1 MSSHHRQNNI
11 LILIALLSSILTLN
25 CNRKFSSIGVVD
37 AADHRHQER
46 DRRQQD
52 LLDEADRRQ
61 QERGRRQQEKRDA
74 ANRRQQDRRQQEKL
88 DEADRRQ
95 QERNFQKNQRRKQ
108 QQRQQQQYGG
118 FGGQQQ
124 QYGGGGAGNQ
134 SNEDPSEYYKTLK
147 VKKNASDKDIK
158 SAYRKMALKFHVS
171 IRGSSFLDI
180 HMICIY
186 DMHIL

>member
-1 MSSHHRQNNI
+1 MSSHYRQKNI
-11 LILIALLSSILTLN
+11 LILIALLSSTLTLN
-25 CNRKFSSIGVVD
+25 FSSIGVVD
-37 AADHRHQER
+37 AADSRQQER

-52 LLDEADRRQ
+52 
-61 QERGRRQQEKRDA
+61 
-74 ANRRQQDRRQQEKL
+74 KL

-95 QERNFQKNQRRKQ
+95 QERKFQKNQRRKQ

-171 IRGSSFLDI
+171 IRGSSFLYI
-180 HMICIY
+180 HMICI
-186 DMHIL
+186 

>member
-1 MSSHHRQNNI
+1 M
-11 LILIALLSSILTLN
+11 ILIALLSSILTLN

-37 AADHRHQER
+37 AADQQER

-61 QERGRRQQEKRDA
+61 QERDRKQQEKRDA
-74 ANRRQQDRRQQEKL
+74 ADRRQRDRRQQEKL

-95 QERNFQKNQRRKQ
+95 QERKFQKNQRRKQ

-124 QYGGGGAGNQ
+124 YGGGGAGNQ
-134 SNEDPSEYYKTLK
+134 SNDDPSEYYKTLK

-171 IRGSSFLDI
+171 I
-180 HMICIY
+180 
-186 DMHIL
+186 

>member
-1 MSSHHRQNNI
+1 M
-11 LILIALLSSILTLN
+11 ILIALLSSILTLN
-25 CNRKFSSIGVVD
+25 CNRKFSIGVVD
-37 AADHRHQER
+37 AADSRQQER

-52 LLDEADRRQ
+52 KLDEADRRQ
-61 QERGRRQQEKRDA
+61 QERDRRQQEKRDA
-74 ANRRQQDRRQQEKL
+74 ADRRQRDRRQQEKL

-95 QERNFQKNQRRKQ
+95 QERKFQKNQRRKQ

-124 QYGGGGAGNQ
+124 YGGGGAGNQ
-134 SNEDPSEYYKTLK
+134 SNDDPSEYYKTLK

-180 HMICIY
+180 NMICIY
-186 DMHIL
+186 DMHI